1 MILYVQKCPQSD
13 ASFLARKMCNKGHK
27 GSSFKNSSPRGDK
40 NSNPN
45 PNLKDH
51 QNTINNLKLQQ
62 GCLHLCKVRYTH
74 TYCSYKVWWSLIQ
87 LQLFYIIIHIEICP
101 VSSGQSCIQPH
112 CNCLKIQHIEML
124 MLQNLFY
131 KIAECEMRSE

>member
-1 MILYVQKCPQSD
+1 MSRNALNQMHHFWQEKC
-13 ASFLARKMCNKGHK
+13 AIE

-62 GCLHLCKVRYTH
+62 GCLHLCKVSYTH

-87 LQLFYIIIHIEICP
+87 LQLFYIYTHTNL
-101 VSSGQSCIQPH
+101 SSK
-112 CNCLKIQHIEML
+112 L
-124 MLQNLFY
+124 
-131 KIAECEMRSE
+131 RSELHSTPLQLHENNQHFALKCLCYRIYFIKLQSAR